1 MIAFCWSFSGF
12 GSFLGCFFGWCSFDW
27 GGSFGF
33 GWGSFSGSASS
44 CFGFGSSFLG
54 TSVVSDVGGGFFS
67 PSTQEVQPLDIEL
80 FDFSITE
87 ITEKQA
93 TLEVKFKFTNSNFKS
108 IMLHNIKYSIY
119 HDDVRIAV
127 EEIGSSPE
135 GFLASPNYFIITNER
150 PVPIGEKL
158 TITNTGNTPEVWNA
172 LENNDLNWRISG
184 EAFFNLS
191 SITAGQENILEFSF
205 SKHD

>member
-1 MIAFCWSFSGF
+1 MHFISTFKKCVQEAKSMNPRIFVGAAAGVLAVILVVFTF
-12 GSFLGCFFGWCSFDW
+12 GSN
-27 GGSFGF
+27 
-33 GWGSFSGSASS
+33 
-44 CFGFGSSFLG
+44 FLG

-80 FDFSITE
+80 FDFSIIE

-108 IMLHNIKYSIY
+108 IMLHNVKYSIY

-127 EEIGSSPE
+127 EEIGSTPE

-150 PVPIGEKL
+150 PVPIGEKF
-158 TITNTGNTPEVWNA
+158 TIMNTGKTPELWDTLTNWKNSGK
-172 LENNDLNWRISG
+172 ELNWRISG
-184 EAFFNLS
+184 EAFYNLS
-191 SITAGQENILEFSF
+191 SITAGYENIVEFNF
-205 SKHD
+205 SKYD

>member
-1 MIAFCWSFSGF
+1 MNPRIFVGAAAGVLAVILVVFT
-12 GSFLGCFFGWCSFDW
+12 
-27 GGSFGF
+27 
-33 GWGSFSGSASS
+33 
-44 CFGFGSSFLG
+44 FGSSFLG

-80 FDFSITE
+80 FDFSIIE

-150 PVPIGEKL
+150 PVPIGEKF
-158 TITNTGNTPEVWNA
+158 TIINTGKTPELWDTLTSWKNSG
-172 LENNDLNWRISG
+172 EELNWRISG
-184 EAFFNLS
+184 EAFYNLS
-191 SITAGQENILEFSF
+191 SITAGYENIVKFNF
-205 SKHD
+205 SKYD

>member
-1 MIAFCWSFSGF
+1 MHFISTFKKCTQEAKSVNPRIFVGAAAGVLAVILVVFTF
-12 GSFLGCFFGWCSFDW
+12 GSN
-27 GGSFGF
+27 
-33 GWGSFSGSASS
+33 
-44 CFGFGSSFLG
+44 FLG

-127 EEIGSSPE
+127 EEIGSTPE

-150 PVPIGEKL
+150 PVPIGEKF
-158 TITNTGNTPEVWNA
+158 TIMNTGKTPELWDTLTNWKNSGK
-172 LENNDLNWRISG
+172 ELNWRISG
-184 EAFFNLS
+184 EAFYNLS
-191 SITAGQENILEFSF
+191 SITAGYENIVEFNF
-205 SKHD
+205 SKYD

>member
-1 MIAFCWSFSGF
+1 MNPRIFVGAAAGVLAVILVVFT
-12 GSFLGCFFGWCSFDW
+12 LT
-27 GGSFGF
+27 
-33 GWGSFSGSASS
+33 
-44 CFGFGSSFLG
+44 G

-80 FDFSITE
+80 FDFSIIE

-93 TLEVKFKFTNSNFKS
+93 TLEVKFKFSNPNFKS

-150 PVPIGEKL
+150 PVPIGEKF
-158 TITNTGNTPEVWNA
+158 TIMNTGKTPELWDT
-172 LENNDLNWRISG
+172 LTSWKYSGEELNWRISG
-184 EAFFNLS
+184 HAFYNLS
-191 SITAGQENILEFSF
+191 SITAGYENILEFDF